1 MRILFLSLFLLI
13 SNLAFS
19 QKIASISYT
28 GLKRSKVEALQRLTL
43 LQPGTSLQL
52 ETLSADLRRL
62 SNFAGIYQANYS
74 LDTLPDGIHVVFEL
88 HEGITRYPIALL
100 GGLEDNFWWELGYED
115 QNWQG
120 SGNTITFLSRQVDG
134 RLGGKIAYRQNYFR
148 HYNWGF
154 GLQLERYASQE
165 PLYFGDEQTGNTF
178 SIQKKTFS
186 WGILISRKI
195 TPRSIWSKLQG
206 LKRVLS
212 ENN

>member
-13 SNLAFS
+13 SNLGFS

-43 LQPGTSLQL
+43 LQPGASLQL

-100 GGLEDNFWWELGYED
+100 GGLEGNFWWELGYED
-115 QNWQG
+115 QN
-120 SGNTITFLSRQVDG
+120 
-134 RLGGKIAYRQNYFR
+134 
-148 HYNWGF
+148 
-154 GLQLERYASQE
+154 
-165 PLYFGDEQTGNTF
+165 
-178 SIQKKTFS
+178 
-186 WGILISRKI
+186 
-195 TPRSIWSKLQG
+195 
-206 LKRVLS
+206 
-212 ENN
+212 